1 MKKNKKIIICIIA
14 ILIFVII
21 MILCALFYIKGINKK
36 NTNNTQSINQNE
48 YIDGELEGKEVEIES
63 NRTLSKSIIK
73 NDYYTL
79 IECTKIYQEA
89 INNLIDNNNQ
99 ENQQKLFNL
108 LDDEYIQQENVNNS
122 NLKNIFSNYTKFE
135 MYIDEILKTQLSN
148 TVSAYYINGKIRN
161 ITDSQ
166 INKYNIILKIDFGN
180 NTFSVYP
187 YEYIKNNQM
196 QQLSENSVINIA
208 IVKEITDKVDN
219 KYKDQTNK
227 YKTITI
233 PYFEKM
239 KTDLLYDQEYIYNL
253 LDDEYKEK
261 KFGNIDGFKNY
272 IELNKE
278 TFLNMEIQ
286 KYARYYYDGYTQY
299 VALDNFGNYYI
310 FNETSTMNY
319 KILLDT
325 YTINQPEFIEKYD
338 SASDVEKAGYN
349 IDKFITA
356 INTKDYNYAY
366 NHLAQ
371 SFKQN
376 NFTTLESFI
385 NYVQNNF
392 YSKNNYEIKNGT
404 KEGDYYVYT
413 VNITDAEQDTSKLVQ
428 KNFIVNIKD
437 NREFELS
444 FNKE

>member
-1 MKKNKKIIICIIA
+1 MKKNSKIIICIIA
-14 ILIFVII
+14 ILIFIII
-21 MILCALFYIKGINKK
+21 MILCALFYIKSINEE
-36 NTNNTQSINQNE
+36 NNNNTQSIDENE

-63 NRTLSKSIIK
+63 NRTLSKLITK

-79 IECTKIYQEA
+79 IECTKIYQDA

-99 ENQQKLFNL
+99 ENQQKLLNI
-108 LDDEYIQQENVNNS
+108 LDDEYIQQENVT
-122 NLKNIFSNYTKFE
+122 NLNYTKSE

-148 TVSAYYINGKIRN
+148 KVSAYYINGKLRN
-161 ITDSQ
+161 TNDSQ
-166 INKYNIILKIDFGN
+166 ISEYDMILKIDFGN

-187 YEYIKNNQM
+187 YEYIINNQM
-196 QQLSENSVINIA
+196 QQLSENSVINIS
-208 IVKEITDKVDN
+208 IVQEITDKVDN
-219 KYKDQTNK
+219 KFQDQTNR
-227 YKTITI
+227 YRTITI

-239 KTDLLYDQEYIYNL
+239 KSDLLYDQENIYNL

-261 KFGNIDGFKNY
+261 KFGNIDSFKNY
-272 IELNKE
+272 IELNRE
-278 TFLNMEIQ
+278 TFSNMEIQ

>member
-1 MKKNKKIIICIIA
+1 MKKNSKIIICIIA
-14 ILIFVII
+14 ILIFIII
-21 MILCALFYIKGINKK
+21 MILCALFYIKSINEE
-36 NTNNTQSINQNE
+36 NNNNTQSIDENE

-63 NRTLSKSIIK
+63 NRTLSKLITK

-79 IECTKIYQEA
+79 IECTKIYQDA

-99 ENQQKLFNL
+99 ENQQKLLNM
-108 LDDEYIQQENVNNS
+108 LDDEYIQQENVT
-122 NLKNIFSNYTKFE
+122 NLNYTKSE

-148 TVSAYYINGKIRN
+148 KVSAYYINGKLRN
-161 ITDSQ
+161 INDSQ
-166 INKYNIILKIDFGN
+166 ISEYDMILKIDFGN

-187 YEYIKNNQM
+187 YEYIINNQM

-299 VALDNFGNYYI
+299 VALDNFGNYYV
-310 FNETSTMNY
+310 FNETSTMDY
-319 KILLDT
+319 KVLLDT
-325 YTINQPEFIEKYD
+325 YTIDQPEFIEKYD
-338 SASDVEKAGYN
+338 SASDVEKAGYD

-385 NYVQNNF
+385 NYIQNNF
-392 YSKNNYEIKNGT
+392 YSNNECEITNGQ
-404 KEGDYYVYT
+404 KEGNYYIYT
-413 VNITDAEQDTSKLVQ
+413 VNISNANQENSGITQ
-428 KNFIVNIKD
+428 KNFVVNLKE
-437 NREFELS
+437 NREYELS
-444 FNKE
+444 FNIE

>member
-21 MILCALFYIKGINKK
+21 MILCALFYIKGINKE

-338 SASDVEKAGYN
+338 SASDVEKAGYD
-349 IDKFITA
+349 IDKFMTA
-356 INTKDYNYAY
+356 INAKDYNYAY

-371 SFKQN
+371 TFKQN
-376 NFTTLESFI
+376 NFPTIDSFRTYI
-385 NYVQNNF
+385 QNNF
-392 YSKNNYEIKNGT
+392 YARNEFEITNGT
-404 KEGDYYVYT
+404 KEGNYYVYT
-413 VNITDAEQDTSKLVQ
+413 VNILNAEQENSGLKQ
-428 KNFIVNIKD
+428 KNFIVNVKED
-437 NREFELS
+437 REYELS
-444 FNKE
+444 FNI

>member
-21 MILCALFYIKGINKK
+21 MILCALFYIKGINKE

-319 KILLDT
+319 KILLDS
-325 YTINQPEFIEKYD
+325 YTIDQPEFIEKYD
-338 SASDVEKAGYN
+338 SASDVEKAGYD
-349 IDKFITA
+349 IDKFMTA
-356 INTKDYNYAY
+356 INAKDYNYAY

-371 SFKQN
+371 TFKQN
-376 NFTTLESFI
+376 NFPTIDSFRTYI
-385 NYVQNNF
+385 QNNF
-392 YSKNNYEIKNGT
+392 YARNEFEITNGT
-404 KEGDYYVYT
+404 KEGNYYVYT
-413 VNITDAEQDTSKLVQ
+413 VNILNAEQENSGLKQ
-428 KNFIVNIKD
+428 KNFIVNVKED
-437 NREFELS
+437 REYELS
-444 FNKE
+444 FNI

>member
-1 MKKNKKIIICIIA
+1 M
-14 ILIFVII
+14 
-21 MILCALFYIKGINKK
+21 
-36 NTNNTQSINQNE
+36 
-48 YIDGELEGKEVEIES
+48 
-63 NRTLSKSIIK
+63 IK
-73 NDYYTL
+73 N
-79 IECTKIYQEA
+79 
-89 INNLIDNNNQ
+89 
-99 ENQQKLFNL
+99 
-108 LDDEYIQQENVNNS
+108 
-122 NLKNIFSNYTKFE
+122 
-135 MYIDEILKTQLSN
+135 
-148 TVSAYYINGKIRN
+148 
-161 ITDSQ
+161 
-166 INKYNIILKIDFGN
+166 
-180 NTFSVYP
+180 
-187 YEYIKNNQM
+187 
-196 QQLSENSVINIA
+196 
-208 IVKEITDKVDN
+208 
-219 KYKDQTNK
+219 
-227 YKTITI
+227 
-233 PYFEKM
+233 
-239 KTDLLYDQEYIYNL
+239 IYNL

>member
-1 MKKNKKIIICIIA
+1 MKKNSKIIICIIA
-14 ILIFVII
+14 ILIFIII
-21 MILCALFYIKGINKK
+21 MILCALFYIKSINEE
-36 NTNNTQSINQNE
+36 NNNNTQTIDENE

-63 NRTLSKSIIK
+63 NRTLSKLITK

-79 IECTKIYQEA
+79 IECTKIYQDA

-99 ENQQKLFNL
+99 ENQQKLLNI
-108 LDDEYIQQENVNNS
+108 LDDEYIQQENVT
-122 NLKNIFSNYTKFE
+122 NLNYTKSE

-148 TVSAYYINGKIRN
+148 KVSAYYINGKLRN
-161 ITDSQ
+161 TNDSQ
-166 INKYNIILKIDFGN
+166 ISEYDMILKIDFGN

-187 YEYIKNNQM
+187 YEYIINNQM
-196 QQLSENSVINIA
+196 QQLSENSVINIS
-208 IVKEITDKVDN
+208 IVQEITDKVDN
-219 KYKDQTNK
+219 KFQDQTNR
-227 YKTITI
+227 YRTITI

-239 KTDLLYDQEYIYNL
+239 KSDLLYDQENIYNL

-261 KFGNIDGFKNY
+261 KFGNIDSFKNY
-272 IELNKE
+272 IELNRE
-278 TFLNMEIQ
+278 TFSNMEIQ

-299 VALDNFGNYYI
+299 VALDNFGNYYV

-319 KILLDT
+319 KVLLDT
-325 YTINQPEFIEKYD
+325 YTIDQPEFIEKYD

>member
-21 MILCALFYIKGINKK
+21 MILCALFYIKGINKE

-272 IELNKE
+272 IELNKK

-319 KILLDT
+319 KILLDS
-325 YTINQPEFIEKYD
+325 YTIDQPEFIEKYD
-338 SASDVEKAGYN
+338 SASDVEKAGYD
-349 IDKFITA
+349 IDKFMTA
-356 INTKDYNYAY
+356 INAKDYNYAY

-371 SFKQN
+371 TFKQN
-376 NFTTLESFI
+376 NFPTIDSFRTYI
-385 NYVQNNF
+385 QNNF
-392 YSKNNYEIKNGT
+392 YARNEFEITNGT
-404 KEGDYYVYT
+404 KEGNYYVYT
-413 VNITDAEQDTSKLVQ
+413 VNILNAEQENSGLKQ
-428 KNFIVNIKD
+428 KNFIVNVKED
-437 NREFELS
+437 REYELS
-444 FNKE
+444 FNI

>member
-1 MKKNKKIIICIIA
+1 MKKNSKIIICIIA
-14 ILIFVII
+14 ILIFIII
-21 MILCALFYIKGINKK
+21 MILCTLFYIKSINEE
-36 NTNNTQSINQNE
+36 NNNNTQTIDENE

-63 NRTLSKSIIK
+63 NRTLSKLITK

-79 IECTKIYQEA
+79 IECTKIYQDA

-99 ENQQKLFNL
+99 ENQQKLLNM
-108 LDDEYIQQENVNNS
+108 LDDEYIQQENVT
-122 NLKNIFSNYTKFE
+122 NLNYTKSE

-148 TVSAYYINGKIRN
+148 KVSAYYINGKLRN
-161 ITDSQ
+161 INDSQ
-166 INKYNIILKIDFGN
+166 ISEYDMILKIDFGN

-187 YEYIKNNQM
+187 YEYIINNQM
-196 QQLSENSVINIA
+196 QQLSENSVINIS
-208 IVKEITDKVDN
+208 IVQEITDKVDN
-219 KYKDQTNK
+219 KFQNQTNR
-227 YKTITI
+227 YRTITI

-239 KTDLLYDQEYIYNL
+239 KSDLLYDHENIYNL

-261 KFGNIDGFKNY
+261 KFGNIDSFKNY
-272 IELNKE
+272 IELNRE
-278 TFLNMEIQ
+278 IFSNMKIQ

-299 VALDNFGNYYI
+299 VALDNFGNYYV

-319 KILLDT
+319 KVLLDT
-325 YTINQPEFIEKYD
+325 YTIDQPEFIENYD

-349 IDKFITA
+349 IDKFMTA

-385 NYVQNNF
+385 NYIQNNF
-392 YSKNNYEIKNGT
+392 YSNNECEITNGQ
-404 KEGDYYVYT
+404 KEGNYYVYT
-413 VNITDAEQDTSKLVQ
+413 VNISNANQENSGITQ
-428 KNFIVNIKD
+428 KNFVVNLKE
-437 NREFELS
+437 NREYELS
-444 FNKE
+444 FNIE

>member
-21 MILCALFYIKGINKK
+21 MILCALFYIKGINKE

-135 MYIDEILKTQLSN
+135 MYTDEILKTQLSN

-338 SASDVEKAGYN
+338 SASDVEKAGYD

-385 NYVQNNF
+385 NYIQNNF
-392 YSKNNYEIKNGT
+392 YSNNECEITNGQ
-404 KEGDYYVYT
+404 KEGNYYVYT
-413 VNITDAEQDTSKLVQ
+413 VNISNANQENSGITQ
-428 KNFIVNIKD
+428 KNFVVNLKE
-437 NREFELS
+437 NREYELS
-444 FNKE
+444 FNIE